1 MILTKEQTEKRLSSQ
16 DNIVNRISDDRRE
29 SPEVIIK
36 DGINHVGRPGS
47 HNLTEEEKVIIGT
60 SANLLGNEV
69 TAELMGVS
77 PTTAKHLKCAEI
89 TLSDGRGTQRSGT
102 DLELKNKINNRLEA
116 TKLTIQERAAEKL
129 LGAMGL
135 LTEEKMENSSAKDLA
150 QISNQMSQVVRNITP
165 NSGKEKDD
173 GKSKVQ
179 IIIHQPKQSREDLFD
194 CIEVR
199 SN

>member
-1 MILTKEQTEKRLSSQ
+1 MPGC
-16 DNIVNRISDDRRE
+16 VCPGANRGRVGQQKN
-29 SPEVIIK
+29 P
-36 DGINHVGRPGS
+36 GQGRPGEDQGHHVS
-47 HNLTEEEKVIIGT
+47 EHDGQVRGGRRIHGQGVAGEQAAEPGT
-60 SANLLGNEV
+60 RDFFAARDDRHQRLRRDQRLADS
-69 TAELMGVS
+69 
-77 PTTAKHLKCAEI
+77 
-89 TLSDGRGTQRSGT
+89 TLRRTQRSGT